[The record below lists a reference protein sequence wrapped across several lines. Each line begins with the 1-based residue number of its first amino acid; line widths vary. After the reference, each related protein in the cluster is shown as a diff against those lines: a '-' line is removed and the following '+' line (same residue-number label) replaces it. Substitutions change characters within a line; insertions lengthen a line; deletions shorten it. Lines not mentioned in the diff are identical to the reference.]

1 MDKIDYTVND
11 GFLHRQDGAVTVY
24 LLLAGAALITLFL
37 AVFNYGRFLLAAGQ
51 TEQALEASL
60 TSVLSYYEPELTREM
75 GLFALDTLDM
85 SLRKKGESYFTDNL
99 GKPGSIH
106 GQTFKSYTLTYPN
119 ESRLDLSDILAAQAL
134 DMQRMEGWT
143 TLIRDVVAMI
153 NTKGWENSLRK
164 PSDGFD
170 SGLAL
175 GLRQPSAD
183 GGGEGAGGLGGLGG
197 LAEGGVNF
205 TGSGTDEEMESP
217 AWLKTMEENKTS
229 EGGGGGGHV
238 KFWQFLSSE
247 PPVGVFDDRTLP
259 DAIAR
264 TVYGGRNPMDNQMG
278 FWEKMFSRPSE
289 AVCEEE
295 FLGATVDQV
304 SGSMWD
310 LSDGLTAAL
319 SKGKD
324 KLVFTEYVLS
334 ELDFA
339 TNKPALNRFFTRS
352 EAEFILC
359 GYDRSWDNLRSTVLR
374 LFLMRTGFHI
384 LHAVLEGEIVDDVT
398 LAVVSVEGIIK
409 GSMDVEKLLAGERI
423 PAFPGSNKVTATYK
437 DHLRLLLLC
446 RGEAKQREGLQKLV
460 QANLWYWAGGLS
472 GIPGES
478 AKLIDIVS
486 GNGEASNLVRGKM
499 DPDIFSLYRYASEV
513 RAVVE
518 TELSLWPFGTIL
530 IRREGVMGYDKP
542 FTLLAS

>member
-1 MDKIDYTVND
+1 MDKIDHKVNN

-24 LLLAGAALITLFL
+24 LLLTGAALITLFL
-37 AVFNYGRFLLAAGQ
+37 AVFNYGRFLLATGQ
-51 TEQALEASL
+51 AEQALEASL

-75 GLFALDTLDM
+75 GLYALDTLD
-85 SLRKKGESYFTDNL
+85 LGLQKKGESYFTANL
-99 GKPGSIH
+99 GRSGSIH

-119 ESRLDLSDILAAQAL
+119 ESRLDLSDILAAQAM
-134 DMQRMEGWT
+134 DMQRIEGWS
-143 TLIRDVVAMI
+143 TLVRDVLAMI
-153 NTKGWENSLRK
+153 NTKGWEDSLRK
-164 PSDGFD
+164 PSEAFD
-170 SGLAL
+170 AGVAL
-175 GLRQPSAD
+175 GLRPPPAD
-183 GGGEGAGGLGGLGG
+183 SGVDGALGAGVGGLGG
-197 LAEGGVNF
+197 LAEGSAGF
-205 TGSGTDEEMESP
+205 AGSGPEEEMEKP
-217 AWLKTMEENKTS
+217 EWLKTMETNNTAGS
-229 EGGGGGGHV
+229 GRNI

-247 PPVGVFDDRTLP
+247 PPVGLFDDRTLP
-259 DAIAR
+259 YAIAN
-264 TVYGGRNPMDNQMG
+264 TVYGDRNPMDNQLG

-319 SKGKD
+319 SKGKE
-324 KLVFTEYVLS
+324 KFIFTAYVLS

-339 TNKPALNRFFTRS
+339 TNKPALDRFFTRS
-352 EAEFILC
+352 EAEYILC
-359 GYDRSWDNLRSTVLR
+359 GYDRSWDNLRSTALR
-374 LFLMRTGFHI
+374 LFLIRTGLHI
-384 LHAVLEGEIVDDVT
+384 LHSALEGDIVDDVT
-398 LAVVSVEGIIK
+398 LAVATVEGILK
-409 GSMDVEKLLAGERI
+409 GSMDVERLFAGEAI
-423 PAFPGSNKVTATYK
+423 PAIPGSNKVIATYK

-472 GIPGES
+472 GIPGKS

-499 DPDIFSLYRYASEV
+499 NPEIFSLYRYASEV

-518 TELSLWPFGTIL
+518 TELSLWPFGTIR